1 MTRSELARLARTVRR
16 LHPLQ
21 IATRVP
27 HLAVARALSF
37 MPGAAA
43 PTPIERFPAPPR
55 ALVDLAQAERS
66 RGAKRLAHLPPG
78 RLRDYEEAYGLAL
91 GADAAPVDVSAW
103 QRRVALEPYPASVRA
118 RRLAVAMRCGGPGRA
133 VGMASELARAC
144 RAVLLQP
151 ELHLMANHLLENGI
165 ALAAAGAVTR
175 GPEARA
181 WSRAGT
187 AILSWQLPEQFLPD
201 GGHFERSATYHLAL
215 TYGLLELIELT
226 MATGASVPE
235 LWRDTARRACAWLS
249 QVRAPDA
256 TYPLLNDAALD
267 AAPSLDD
274 VLRLGRALG
283 LAAPAAERPPDGIVH
298 LRDTGWVLFRLGH
311 DMLVFD
317 AGPEGARYQPGHVHA
332 DALTFELWIHGART
346 VADYGVSSYANDEAR
361 RTCRA
366 TRVHNT
372 VELGE
377 QDSSEVWSAFRVG
390 RPANAEVHEVIDRT
404 GIDGGAD
411 GAGADGRV
419 LIATASHDG
428 YAFMSGHPIHRRRIT
443 LRPRRLT
450 VEDTLERSATPRS
463 APLSAPLS
471 ALSRLRVA
479 DNEVRGL
486 VVRGG
491 AGSRVS
497 RDVWFPE
504 HGAPREALVYQQAG
518 RLEQRLEMNWELTW
532 EAGPGPGGRPER

>member
-55 ALVDLAQAERS
+55 ALIDLAQAERS

-103 QRRVALEPYPASVRA
+103 HRRVALEPYPASVRA
-118 RRLAVAMRCGGPGRA
+118 RRLAVAMRSGVR
-133 VGMASELARAC
+133 GMASELARAC

-165 ALAAAGAVTR
+165 ALAAAGAVAR

-181 WSRAGT
+181 WSRAGA

-215 TYGLLELIELT
+215 TYGLLEVIELT

-283 LAAPAAERPPDGIVH
+283 LAATAEEATPPDGIVH
-298 LRDTGWVLFRLGH
+298 LRDTGWVLFRLGD

-332 DALTFELWIHGART
+332 DALTFELWIRGART

-411 GAGADGRV
+411 GRV
-419 LIATASHDG
+419 LIAKASHDG
-428 YAFMSGHPIHRRRIT
+428 YAFMSGQPIHRRRIT
-443 LRPRRLT
+443 MRPRRLT

-463 APLSAPLS
+463 APLA

-479 DNEVRGL
+479 DHEVRGL
-486 VVRGG
+486 IVRGG

-504 HGAPREALVYQQAG
+504 HGAPREALVYEQAG
-518 RLEQRLEMNWELTW
+518 RLERRLEMNWELTW
-532 EAGPGPGGRPER
+532 EAGVPSAGRLA